1 MSRPL
6 VRQAGVV
13 FVALVAA
20 VVGCGKAADGFSGQ
34 RGKVSGKAT
43 LVGEPLP
50 AGCQV
55 LFIAKQ
61 GGYTA
66 SGAVGADGTFTVEY
80 QVTQGLP
87 VGDYVVQISP
97 PATTTAAAPV
107 DPAEMARKMTL
118 SADAKPAS
126 TLPFPER
133 YGSTSTSGLAFTV
146 QPGVN
151 TFELSLKK

>member
-1 MSRPL
+1 MSRP
-6 VRQAGVV
+6 VTQRAGVV
-13 FVALVAA
+13 LLSLVTVVA
-20 VVGCGKAADGFSGQ
+20 GCGKAADGFSGP

-43 LVGEPLP
+43 LAGEPLP

-55 LFIAKQ
+55 LFIATK
-61 GGYTA
+61 GGFTA
-66 SGAVGADGTFTVEY
+66 SGPVRPDGTYALEY
-80 QVTQGLP
+80 QLPAGLP
-87 VGDYVVQISP
+87 VGDYVVQVAP

-133 YGSTSTSGLAFTV
+133 YASTSTSGLAFTV
-146 QPGVN
+146 QPGAN

>member
-43 LVGEPLP
+43 LAGEPLP

-55 LFIAKQ
+55 LFIAKLFDARRAFLHELAI
-61 GGYTA
+61 A
-66 SGAVGADGTFTVEY
+66 SRKRFVNQQNV
-80 QVTQGLP
+80 
-87 VGDYVVQISP
+87 VGD
-97 PATTTAAAPV
+97 
-107 DPAEMARKMTL
+107 R
-118 SADAKPAS
+118 
-126 TLPFPER
+126 
-133 YGSTSTSGLAFTV
+133 GS
-146 QPGVN
+146 N
-151 TFELSLKK
+151 REL